1 MRKWGLILAAVSL
14 AALHLGCNKLS
25 ARNELNRGVQE
36 FTATHFP
43 EAVKHFKEAVSL
55 DPGFVPARNYLAI
68 AYMQQYIPGA
78 DTPDNAK
85 MAQAAM
91 DNFREVL
98 KMEPA
103 NTVAI
108 ASVASLNLNQKKWD

>member
-1 MRKWGLILAAVSL
+1 MRRVALFVAAVSL
-14 AALHLGCNKLS
+14 AGLVSGCSKLS
-25 ARNELNRGVQE
+25 ARNELNHGVQE
-36 FTATHFP
+36 FTATHFNQ
-43 EAVKHFKEAVSL
+43 AVDHFKEAVRL
-55 DPGFVPARNYLAI
+55 DPGLVAARNYLAI

-78 DTPDNAK
+78 ESPDNAK

-91 DNFREVL
+91 DNFHEVL

-108 ASVASLNLNQKKWD
+108 ASIASLYLNQKKW